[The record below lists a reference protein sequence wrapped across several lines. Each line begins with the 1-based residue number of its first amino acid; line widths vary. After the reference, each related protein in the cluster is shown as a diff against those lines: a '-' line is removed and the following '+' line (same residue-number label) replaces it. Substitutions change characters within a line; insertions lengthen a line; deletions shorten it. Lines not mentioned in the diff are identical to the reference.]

1 MQVLIYLCMNT
12 HEYLHLDHDSKW
24 IPVAHS
30 DTYIHINYVPV
41 NNNPYNFFINSESV
55 IIDLYFTEALRL

>member
-24 IPVAHS
+24 IPVAQS

-41 NNNPYNFFINSESV
+41 NNNP
-55 IIDLYFTEALRL
+55 